1 MKISVTF
8 IALLLVACGST
19 AGTGCVSPLPS
30 DVGGLGASCATAG
43 HLAERIATDLRTYS
57 SGAPITIT
65 VTATNTSSE
74 PCGAPTACPPLPVV
88 IEDSS
93 GRQVWSP
100 PNLRQVCPALARLL
114 LPGESV
120 AYAAKTDGLTLA
132 TGVYSTTGTRPDTVD
147 AYGRTYF
154 SVC

>member
-1 MKISVTF
+1 MR
-8 IALLLVACGST
+8 IAVAFTALVLVACGSN
-19 AGTGCVSPLPS
+19 AGTGCASPLPS
-30 DVGGLGASCATAG
+30 DVGGLGASCGTAG

-57 SGAPITIT
+57 PGALITVT
-65 VTATNTSSE
+65 VTATNTSTE

-93 GRQVWSP
+93 GKQVWSP

-120 AYAAKTDGLTLA
+120 AYTAKTDGLSLP
-132 TGVYSTTGTRPDTVD
+132 TGVYSTTGTRPDAVD

>member
-1 MKISVTF
+1 MRIAVV
-8 IALLLVACGST
+8 IVALLLVACGST
-19 AGTGCVSPLPS
+19 AGTGCASPLPS
-30 DVGGLGASCATAG
+30 DVGGLGTDCGTAG

-57 SGAPITIT
+57 PGAPITIT

-88 IEDSS
+88 VEDSS

-120 AYAAKTDGLTLA
+120 AYVAKTDGLSLPA
-132 TGVYSTTGTRPDTVD
+132 GIYSTTGARPDTAN

>member
-1 MKISVTF
+1 MASD
-8 IALLLVACGST
+8 GGGGPG
-19 AGTGCVSPLPS
+19 AGTGGGRPLPS
-30 DVGGLGASCATAG
+30 GGGGLGAGGGGDG

-57 SGAPITIT
+57 PGSLLTITI
-65 VTATNTSSE
+65 TATNTSSE

-93 GRQVWSP
+93 GKQVWSP

-120 AYAAKTDGLTLA
+120 AYTAKTDGLTLA
-132 TGVYSTTGTRPDTVD
+132 TGVYSTTGTREDTVN